1 MSTTVKIKVNPTS
14 QIIKDHGLEDDGA
27 VQNYWTSIVN
37 KRLTRYMPFKSG
49 ALTTKLKFQAS
60 PSSIVVLGPYA
71 NYQYRG
77 KVMVNAKTG
86 KGPALIPGVGY
97 RYKKGTVLKAT
108 NRPLSYDTSKNPDAG
123 PLWDERLIENEM
135 DAMVADLKNYVRRRE
150 GKA

>member
-1 MSTTVKIKVNPTS
+1 MSTTVKVKVKPVS
-14 QIIKDHGLEDDGA
+14 QIIKDHGLDKDGP
-27 VQNYWTSIVN
+27 VQNYWTTMVN
-37 KRLTRYMPFKSG
+37 RRITRYMPFKSG
-49 ALTTKLKFQAS
+49 ALATKLKFQAS

-86 KGPALIPGVGY
+86 KGPAFIPGVGY

-108 NRPLSYDTSKNPDAG
+108 ERPLNYDTTKNPLAG
-123 PLWDERLIENEM
+123 DRWDKRLIENEM
-135 DAMVADLKNYVRRRE
+135 DAMIADLKNYVRRRE

>member
-1 MSTTVKIKVNPTS
+1 MSTTVKVEVKPVAKIL
-14 QIIKDHGLEDDGA
+14 KDHGLEKDGDI
-27 VQNYWTSIVN
+27 QRYWTSIVN

-49 ALTTKLKFQAS
+49 ALATKLKFQAS

-86 KGPALIPGVGY
+86 KGAAYIPGVGF

-108 NRPLSYDTSKNPDAG
+108 SRPLNYDTSKNPDAG
-123 PLWDERLIENEM
+123 ALWDKRLVENEM
-135 DAMVADLKNYVRRRE
+135 GAMMADIRNYIRHRE